1 MSGLPAG
8 RFSMGWGLAAL
19 GLLAGAYVVAAA
31 QIPPPSETGI
41 RVIPWQA
48 PDLEIS
54 NSTPDQSTDSIPQ
67 E

>member
-1 MSGLPAG
+1 MVIYFVAGL
-8 RFSMGWGLAAL
+8 
-19 GLLAGAYVVAAA
+19 
-31 QIPPPSETGI
+31 QIPPRTETGI

-54 NSTPDQSTDSIPQ
+54 PASGEEPASSTPI